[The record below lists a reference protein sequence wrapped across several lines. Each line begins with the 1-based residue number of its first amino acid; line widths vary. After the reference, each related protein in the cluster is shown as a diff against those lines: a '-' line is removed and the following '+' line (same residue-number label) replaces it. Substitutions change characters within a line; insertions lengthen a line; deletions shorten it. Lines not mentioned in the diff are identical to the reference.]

1 MIDQLIIENKCLK
14 YFLAFQISENF
25 KSEVLSLIYLTFEKG
40 SFLYKFIP
48 TNFIRNLFV
57 VTYWFSIFFFLS
69 LNELS

>member
-48 TNFIRNLFV
+48 KLYKKSVCCNILV
-57 VTYWFSIFFFLS
+57 LHIFFSKFK
-69 LNELS
+69 